1 MKKNVFDTLYI
12 QKPLGCQKTSGS
24 DQLVFWHPSGKNQRI
39 HRTHPKKPD
48 PKYRYIRVFAQ
59 IQILARKFLSSTF
72 SRFSDFLDQILA
84 HDFGLNSFSAKI
96 YFGRYI
102 ARSLYLFTVSIRM
115 KEHFGCLVKGSIPLI
130 ITTLGI
136 LGASLRT
143 CKSLSAYVLLHNIP
157 VSRLENL
164 YVYFTTTY

>member
-1 MKKNVFDTLYI
+1 M
-12 QKPLGCQKTSGS
+12 
-24 DQLVFWHPSGKNQRI
+24 
-39 HRTHPKKPD
+39 
-48 PKYRYIRVFAQ
+48 FAQ

-115 KEHFGCLVKGSIPLI
+115 KEHFGCLIKGFHKNGRQIEEIPPRVF
-130 ITTLGI
+130 
-136 LGASLRT
+136 AS
-143 CKSLSAYVLLHNIP
+143 SALSFYQH
-157 VSRLENL
+157 
-164 YVYFTTTY
+164 